1 MAKKDLTFV
10 SMIEIFFRGIK
21 YYFLNFE
28 KFMKY
33 LAFPIFGQVVGI
45 GIIFTAAYLYTI
57 LIPKLTQSAQIFDNI
72 LFVFLLL
79 LVITLP
85 GFFIFCKAFWDYLV
99 AMAALN
105 SMASF
110 IIESGQKVEDTSI
123 ADGLIKNRSFS
134 YILLLILLSIIY
146 IIGLF
151 PLLWV
156 ILAIG
161 LVYLSLTFQAFAL
174 EENISPIGAI
184 SLSVRLVK
192 HHFLKTLFLLAALGV
207 FTYWLVPSLICW
219 GVEAGNLL
227 GFFSY
232 PAERFITLLPFD
244 ELNAMLSAHNMPFS
258 LESVSVSKSVTLSV
272 VSAMV
277 TAFLLPLRSLC
288 CTMLFKELYS
298 KNYAGKIAAEK
309 LVKRASGKKIADED
323 EK

>member
-1 MAKKDLTFV
+1 
-10 SMIEIFFRGIK
+10 MIEIFFRGIK

-33 LAFPIFGQVVGI
+33 LAFPVLGQVVGI
-45 GIIFTAAYLYTI
+45 TIIFTAAYLYTI

-110 IIESGQKVEDTSI
+110 VIESDKKIEDTSI
-123 ADGLIKNRSFS
+123 ADGMIKNRAFS
-134 YILLLILLSIIY
+134 YILLLISLSIIY
-146 IIGLF
+146 IVGSF

-156 ILAIG
+156 IMAIG
-161 LVYLSLTFQAFAL
+161 FVYLSLTFQAFAL
-174 EENISPIGAI
+174 EENISPFGAI
-184 SLSVRLVK
+184 SLSVNLIK

-232 PAERFITLLPFD
+232 PVERFVTLLP
-244 ELNAMLSAHNMPFS
+244 LNEFNSLLTAHNLPFT
-258 LESVSVSKSVTLSV
+258 LKSVALSKFITLSV
-272 VSAMV
+272 VSFMV
-277 TAFLLPLRSLC
+277 TGFTLPIRSIC
-288 CTMLFKELYS
+288 CTMLFKELHA

-309 LVKRASGKKIADED
+309 LVKRASKKIADGDGE
-323 EK
+323 

>member
-33 LAFPIFGQVVGI
+33 LAFPVLGQVVGI
-45 GIIFTAAYLYTI
+45 TIIFTAAYLYTI

-110 IIESGQKVEDTSI
+110 VIESDKKIEDTSI
-123 ADGLIKNRSFS
+123 ADGMIKNRAFS
-134 YILLLILLSIIY
+134 YILLLISLSIIY
-146 IIGLF
+146 IVGSF

-156 ILAIG
+156 IMAIG
-161 LVYLSLTFQAFAL
+161 FVYLSLTFQAFAL
-174 EENISPIGAI
+174 EENISPFGAI
-184 SLSVRLVK
+184 SLSVNLIK

-232 PAERFITLLPFD
+232 PVERFVTLLP
-244 ELNAMLSAHNMPFS
+244 LNEFNSLLTAHNLPFT
-258 LESVSVSKSVTLSV
+258 LKSVALSKFITLSV
-272 VSAMV
+272 VSFMV
-277 TAFLLPLRSLC
+277 TGFTLPIRSIC
-288 CTMLFKELYS
+288 CTMLFKELHA

-309 LVKRASGKKIADED
+309 LVKRASKKIADGDGE
-323 EK
+323 